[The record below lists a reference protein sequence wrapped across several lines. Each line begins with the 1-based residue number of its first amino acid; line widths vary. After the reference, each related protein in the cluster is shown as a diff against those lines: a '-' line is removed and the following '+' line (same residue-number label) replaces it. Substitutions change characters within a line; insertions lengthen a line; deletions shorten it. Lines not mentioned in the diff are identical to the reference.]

1 MWWHCFSDM
10 NMGANLSI
18 LTTLLLKNKGG
29 SLCIWVFNFSI
40 SLLRGEH
47 AMKEKRK
54 NMTTWFSISSYGN
67 IADKEESRKQLHL
80 ERQYPIEMDPGE
92 EENLGEVIN
101 IPLRWIRVKKK
112 ILERPCCLR
121 WKWQASASAPR
132 GPTPTKLKFVK
143 QLVSLSRNDCQD
155 YSQWKIMMRAFLYS
169 QDENMWNIVEIGW
182 EHPTMAED
190 SKKEEVVSARI
201 PKPRKE
207 WTKEEVRDRNCD
219 FKARNSLFTALS
231 KKERMR
237 ISHCDT
243 AKQAWDL
250 LQVTYEGNKKVRG
263 QKLQRLVLEFENMSM
278 TEDESIDDFHARLLN
293 VTSQC
298 RSLDDPFEEHRI
310 VKKFLRSLP
319 SKFQAKQIA
328 IEEAQDL
335 DTYTL
340 DELVGNLKTFEMR
353 LKPDKKVKDVA
364 FSSINDKDDI
374 VDDSMDLI
382 LLTKEFK
389 KFLNDKNS
397 FGNTSRNFSDTKRGQ
412 EFENRFDK
420 NSKFA
425 KFAQKKSFPDKPKCY
440 ECGGIGHIAANC
452 GNRRYNSRG
461 DKALKST
468 WSDSDEGSQSDS
480 EEGEVKS
487 QDWDK
492 EHDDLINKIKILQDE
507 LSKVKESFNK
517 FSIGSEKV
525 SRMIGFGKAH
535 SNKEGLGYEGE
546 SCKPLTFVKSLDC
559 ENSLGQSQTL
569 NDNDSDPK
577 LPRRSKPNLDFQTHQ
592 RVAQPRYVHNSKR
605 FIPTCHHCG
614 KIGHIR
620 PRCNLLR
627 RESQKCRKQKELS
640 STASLQAEL
649 KEHLKLINR
658 IAVRI
663 AIPKEQNL
671 KQKQIWIKKGSNNC
685 LSAHM
690 DKLDNMFE
698 LASVPIK
705 HKVADSVTKS
715 LDTARF
721 ESLRSDIGGCSKY

>member
-1 MWWHCFSDM
+1 MEHQRDRASS
-10 NMGANLSI
+10 SI
-18 LTTLLLKNKGG
+18 NCPPL
-29 SLCIWVFNFSI
+29 FD
-40 SLLRGEH
+40 GE
-47 AMKEKRK
+47 
-54 NMTTWFSISSYGN
+54 
-67 IADKEESRKQLHL
+67 
-80 ERQYPIEMDPGE
+80 
-92 EENLGEVIN
+92 
-101 IPLRWIRVKKK
+101 
-112 ILERPCCLR
+112 
-121 WKWQASASAPR
+121 
-132 GPTPTKLKFVK
+132 
-143 QLVSLSRNDCQD
+143 D

-190 SKKEEVVSARI
+190 SKKEEVSSARI

-219 FKARNSLFTALS
+219 FKAQNSLVTALS

-310 VKKFLRSLP
+310 VKKLLRSLP

-374 VDDSMDLI
+374 VDDSMDLT

-468 WSDSDEGSQSDS
+468 WNDSDEGSQSDS
-480 EEGEVKS
+480 EEVNLALTSSLNIDLSDESDIEVEAFDEETNEKCKQLYNASKIVLKKNFKLKEEIESLRKEKNESELNFDSCLKEWEEERTDLVDKIKVLQGEVKS

-492 EHDDLINKIKILQDE
+492 EHDDLINKIKILQVE
-507 LSKVKESFNK
+507 VKAQW
-517 FSIGSEKV
+517 SEKV

-535 SNKEGLGYEGE
+535 SNKEGLGYE
-546 SCKPLTFVKSLDC
+546 
-559 ENSLGQSQTL
+559 
-569 NDNDSDPK
+569 
-577 LPRRSKPNLDFQTHQ
+577 
-592 RVAQPRYVHNSKR
+592 VAQ
-605 FIPTCHHCG
+605 
-614 KIGHIR
+614 KIKTKFRLPNPSESFSGHIR

-658 IAVRI
+658 IAVCI

-698 LASVPIK
+698 LASVPIT
-705 HKVADSVTKS
+705 HKLADSVTKS

>member
-1 MWWHCFSDM
+1 MEHQRDRASS
-10 NMGANLSI
+10 SI
-18 LTTLLLKNKGG
+18 NCPPL
-29 SLCIWVFNFSI
+29 FD
-40 SLLRGEH
+40 GE
-47 AMKEKRK
+47 
-54 NMTTWFSISSYGN
+54 
-67 IADKEESRKQLHL
+67 
-80 ERQYPIEMDPGE
+80 
-92 EENLGEVIN
+92 
-101 IPLRWIRVKKK
+101 
-112 ILERPCCLR
+112 
-121 WKWQASASAPR
+121 
-132 GPTPTKLKFVK
+132 
-143 QLVSLSRNDCQD
+143 D

-190 SKKEEVVSARI
+190 SKKEEVSSARI

-219 FKARNSLFTALS
+219 FKSRNSLFTALS

-310 VKKFLRSLP
+310 VKKLLRSLP

-374 VDDSMDLI
+374 VDDSMDLT

-480 EEGEVKS
+480 EEVNLALTSSLNIDLSDESDIEVEAFDEETNEKCKQLYNASKIVLRKNCKLEEEVTFLRVEKEKLEQKFENSLREWEKERSNLVDKIKVLQNEVKS

-492 EHDDLINKIKILQDE
+492 EHDDLINKIKILQV
-507 LSKVKESFNK
+507 SK
-517 FSIGSEKV
+517 
-525 SRMIGFGKAH
+525 MIGFGKAH
-535 SNKEGLGYEGE
+535 SNKEGLGYEGGT
-546 SCKPLTFVKSLDC
+546 CKPLTFVRGVECEKSM
-559 ENSLGQSQTL
+559 GHSQTS
-569 NDNDSDPK
+569 NDHDSAPK
-577 LPRRSKPNLDFQTHQ
+577 LPKRLEPNLNSQTNQ
-592 RVAQPRYVHNSKR
+592 RVAQVSSDKHRITQSQRKASK
-605 FIPTCHHCG
+605 ISP
-614 KIGHIR
+614 
-620 PRCNLLR
+620 
-627 RESQKCRKQKELS
+627 
-640 STASLQAEL
+640 TASLQAEL
-649 KEHLKLINR
+649 KEHLKLIKRMAER
-658 IAVRI
+658 IP
-663 AIPKEQNL
+663 IPKEQNL

-698 LASVPIK
+698 LASIPIK
-705 HKVADSVTKS
+705 HKLADSVTKS

>member
-1 MWWHCFSDM
+1 MEHQRDRASS
-10 NMGANLSI
+10 SI
-18 LTTLLLKNKGG
+18 NCPPL
-29 SLCIWVFNFSI
+29 FD
-40 SLLRGEH
+40 GE
-47 AMKEKRK
+47 
-54 NMTTWFSISSYGN
+54 
-67 IADKEESRKQLHL
+67 
-80 ERQYPIEMDPGE
+80 
-92 EENLGEVIN
+92 
-101 IPLRWIRVKKK
+101 
-112 ILERPCCLR
+112 
-121 WKWQASASAPR
+121 
-132 GPTPTKLKFVK
+132 
-143 QLVSLSRNDCQD
+143 D

-190 SKKEEVVSARI
+190 SKKEEVSSARI

-207 WTKEEVRDRNCD
+207 WTKEEVHDRNCD

-310 VKKFLRSLP
+310 VKKLLRSLP

-374 VDDSMDLI
+374 VDDSMDLT

-389 KFLNDKNS
+389 NFLNDKNS

-440 ECGGIGHIAANC
+440 ECGGIGHFAANC

-480 EEGEVKS
+480 EEVNLALTSSLNIDLSDESDIEVEAFDEETNEKYKQLYNASKIVLKKNFKLKEEIESLRKEKNESELNFDSCLKEWEEERTDLVDKIKVLQGEVKS

-492 EHDDLINKIKILQDE
+492 EHDDLINKIKILQVEVKAQSTLNISLTFENEKLQDE
-507 LSKVKESFNK
+507 LSKV
-517 FSIGSEKV
+517 
-525 SRMIGFGKAH
+525 RKA
-535 SNKEGLGYEGE
+535 S
-546 SCKPLTFVKSLDC
+546 T
-559 ENSLGQSQTL
+559 NSL
-569 NDNDSDPK
+569 
-577 LPRRSKPNLDFQTHQ
+577 
-592 RVAQPRYVHNSKR
+592 
-605 FIPTCHHCG
+605 
-614 KIGHIR
+614 
-620 PRCNLLR
+620 
-627 RESQKCRKQKELS
+627 
-640 STASLQAEL
+640 
-649 KEHLKLINR
+649 
-658 IAVRI
+658 
-663 AIPKEQNL
+663 
-671 KQKQIWIKKGSNNC
+671 
-685 LSAHM
+685 
-690 DKLDNMFE
+690 
-698 LASVPIK
+698 
-705 HKVADSVTKS
+705 
-715 LDTARF
+715 
-721 ESLRSDIGGCSKY
+721 